1 MKYVYISTRY
11 FFFYI
16 NVYIKNIIKNMA
28 NQKQYSIVINGL
40 KESIGEVD
48 ILLNQ
53 LDKLEK
59 RLSNLGKQRNKD

>member
-1 MKYVYISTRY
+1 
-11 FFFYI
+11 
-16 NVYIKNIIKNMA
+16 MA

-40 KESIGEVD
+40 KESISEVD